1 MNCTNSCAGCLQG
14 ASSLYSRP
22 AGYVGT
28 GFAGCSAWMWFLM
41 CACLMQVEAVVRRVL
56 WLIRDP
62 QTKVL
67 VFSTWVEVLQL
78 LEHALNTNHVP
89 CVRAKSRKA
98 LEQAIEDFRK
108 PVQSG
113 KPHLQTMLLQL
124 KQGGNGLNLT
134 GASLTSMLQT
144 PTMCLACT
152 QSLRRPWSRPSRTF
166 AR

>member
-1 MNCTNSCAGCLQG
+1 MCQELLQACTAPRL
-14 ASSLYSRP
+14 
-22 AGYVGT
+22 V
-28 GFAGCSAWMWFLM
+28 MWVVVLRNAVHGMRLLM
-41 CACLMQVEAVVRRVL
+41 CACHVQVEAVVRRVL

-144 PTMCLACT
+144 PAMCPACAPCPG
-152 QSLRRPWSRPSRTF
+152 RNWSRPSRYL
-166 AR
+166 ASQ

>member
-1 MNCTNSCAGCLQG
+1 M
-14 ASSLYSRP
+14 
-22 AGYVGT
+22 
-28 GFAGCSAWMWFLM
+28 M
-41 CACLMQVEAVVRRVL
+41 CACLAQVEAVVRRVL

-98 LEQAIEDFRK
+98 LEQAIKDFRK

-113 KPHLQTMLLQL
+113 EPHLQAMLLQL

-134 GASLTSMLQT
+134 GASLAISMLQT
-144 PTMCLACT
+144 PSICLARE
-152 QSLRRPWSRPSRTF
+152 QNPEKALGRPLKTFSRLSARTPC
-166 AR
+166 R